1 MIPDWIEWLENRKDL
16 LYPLCKTIKDKI
28 RTYIANHFI
37 TDTVV
42 KTDVRSIVHAMEEG
56 VRLGKEGRK
65 WSEKDSF
72 ILNNIIGFIKENT
85 IIPNRHACAEECL
98 EWLESLN
105 TIDQSGLEI
114 IESEIKRLHDV
125 VKKKKEEYERYEIW
139 GEVPELRGKL
149 KAYEELYSFISNI
162 KK

>member
-1 MIPDWIEWLENRKDL
+1 MDKFLKKLQGLIKESKDKGHIIIRIEDLEKEFPELLENDMDF
-16 LYPLCKTIKDKI
+16 LYPLCKTTKDKI
-28 RTYIANHFI
+28 RVYIANHFI

-56 VRLGKEGRK
+56 VRLGKEVDG
-65 WSEKDSF
+65 EY
-72 ILNNIIGFIKENT
+72 
-85 IIPNRHACAEECL
+85 
-98 EWLESLN
+98 LES
-105 TIDQSGLEI
+105 IK
-114 IESEIKRLHDV
+114 SEIKRLHDA